1 MKIYCQNCGYKVEFS
16 ANSKPKF
23 CHNCGTSLN
32 LGSNVS
38 NAVEETVDEEEL
50 DITNIPIINALEV
63 EIHTDQVKGE
73 KLGDLIGTG
82 DKEKGLPPMDI
93 TRPKQSRKEVLKNFS
108 KEAGALRKKK
118 TPKKT

>member
-73 KLGDLIGTG
+73 KLPIILSTG
-82 DKEKGLPPMDI
+82 RNNLHTYPVMAQHTSNKVKLKRDS
-93 TRPKQSRKEVLKNFS
+93 PKPQKRIFHTQNTHKL
-108 KEAGALRKKK
+108 G
-118 TPKKT
+118 